1 MIMDGSHVQDDS
13 DVFVAIRGVVP
24 HVFIH
29 ANDTHAFTPSWII
42 DQQARPFD
50 QGSSV
55 GCSSRRRRGPGDAR
69 HARAWRA
76 DRLLGSYPD
85 ATCERTPGPVAAH
98 AHVQNRGTPPA
109 GLVRQEPDHRVMA
122 NALAP
127 AALAPPILSNN
138 AACQHCM
145 VWLNA
150 LAGHF
155 QAKVIQARERAQ
167 VGAIKGSIG
176 HVEVFRMDGVGISII
191 ERPRPLPGHDTPNS
205 AQYPYTPKCE
215 EPVWVAC
222 HWGRNACVKGVTR
235 APAERL
241 WTWKRP

>member
-1 MIMDGSHVQDDS
+1 MTVTYLSPY
-13 DVFVAIRGVVP
+13 GVWCHTCSSTP
-24 HVFIH
+24 M
-29 ANDTHAFTPSWII
+29 TRTPSHR
-42 DQQARPFD
+42 A
-50 QGSSV
+50 GSLI
-55 GCSSRRRRGPGDAR
+55 SRRVPSTRAAVLAALPGDAEDLGMR
-69 HARAWRA
+69 ATRELGARIGCLAHILTPHVSA
-76 DRLLGSYPD
+76 LL
-85 ATCERTPGPVAAH
+85 APVAAH

-109 GLVRQEPDHRVMA
+109 GLVRQAPDHRVTA

-235 APAERL
+235 VPVERF